1 MRIDYTFTDAEVSD
15 NSDRPLLRRP
25 RKKASADIN
34 YKPTDKTDLYL
45 GVDYVGKR
53 KDIDRTTA
61 AVIDARDYTVFNG
74 ALTYQVRPAFRL
86 EARVNNILDANYEPA
101 DGFQALG
108 RNYLLG
114 FTASL

>member
-1 MRIDYTFTDAEVSD
+1 
-15 NSDRPLLRRP
+15 
-25 RKKASADIN
+25 
-34 YKPTDKTDLYL
+34 
-45 GVDYVGKR
+45 
-53 KDIDRTTA
+53 
-61 AVIDARDYTVFNG
+61 
-74 ALTYQVRPAFRL
+74 VRPALRL